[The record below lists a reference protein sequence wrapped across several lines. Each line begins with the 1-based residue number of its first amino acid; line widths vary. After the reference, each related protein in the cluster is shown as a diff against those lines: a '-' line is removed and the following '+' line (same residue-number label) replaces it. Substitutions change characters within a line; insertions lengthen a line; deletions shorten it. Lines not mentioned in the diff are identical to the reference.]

1 MNKRKLAFSILALL
15 IVFTNCSVEKK
26 GFIDEIDTN
35 KSINEIETN
44 DIISFYIENDTIR
57 VRAEK
62 EDFYF
67 KFLCKEGKRIYRK
80 KKFILYPILTE
91 TDLTKAQKIIAFNKD

>member
-62 EDFYF
+62 KDFYF

-80 KKFILYPILTE
+80 KNLYSILY
-91 TDLTKAQKIIAFNKD
+91 

>member
-15 IVFTNCSVEKK
+15 IVFTNCSEEKK
-26 GFIDEIDTN
+26 GFIDKIDTS
-35 KSINEIETN
+35 KSINEIGANE
-44 DIISFYIENDTIR
+44 IISFYIGNDTIR

-80 KKFILYPILTE
+80 KKFIGNIS
-91 TDLTKAQKIIAFNKD
+91 